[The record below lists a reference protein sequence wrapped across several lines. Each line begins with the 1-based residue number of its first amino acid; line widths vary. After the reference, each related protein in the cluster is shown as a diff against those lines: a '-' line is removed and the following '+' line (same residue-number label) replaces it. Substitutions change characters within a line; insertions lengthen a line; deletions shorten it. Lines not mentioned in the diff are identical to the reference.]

1 MKHITLKEHMR
12 HIDYIIVVASL
23 SLMTTGCWLYKPQLA
38 DVPLIEQKG
47 DVRVAGSV
55 YLYPATGATATM
67 SAGLTNHLA
76 LQLHTDYESR
86 DVHYSHAAL
95 GLYRSLGKRV
105 WEGYLGVGYGNGDVY
120 IDAEAAS
127 ARGPYFCGFAQ
138 FNYGWHLNEHSD
150 IGLSMKAGRMF
161 SCFRGVSRGYS
172 FSENPFGPQWNTLL
186 EPQVFFRVGGECVK
200 FQTQLGY
207 THMFPWPKDSVLRYV
222 PLSFSMGIS
231 ITL

>member
-1 MKHITLKEHMR
+1 MKHINH
-12 HIDYIIVVASL
+12 IIVIVAL
-23 SLMTTGCWLYKPQLA
+23 SLMESGCWLYKPQLA
-38 DVPLIEQKG
+38 DVPLIEHKG

-55 YLYPATGATATM
+55 YLCPATGATATI
-67 SAGLTNHLA
+67 SAGLTNRLA

-105 WEGYLGVGYGNGDVY
+105 REGYLGVGYGNGNVY

-138 FNYGWHLNEHSD
+138 FNYGWHLSEHSD

-172 FSENPFGPQWNTLL
+172 YGEDPFGPRWSTLL
-186 EPQVFFRVGGECVK
+186 ESQVFFRIGGDCVK

-207 THMFPWPKDSVLRYV
+207 IHMFLWPQDPVLRYV
-222 PLSFSMGIS
+222 PLSFSMGIN